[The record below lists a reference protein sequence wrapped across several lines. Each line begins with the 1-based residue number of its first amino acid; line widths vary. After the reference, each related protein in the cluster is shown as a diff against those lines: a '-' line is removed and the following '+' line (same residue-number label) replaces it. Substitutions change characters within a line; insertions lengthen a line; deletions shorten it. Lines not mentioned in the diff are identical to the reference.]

1 MLLSNNH
8 QYTQI
13 IQQKIVINTYLP
25 HFFSKK
31 HPQHK
36 NFKKN
41 DNQCP
46 TIFGNS
52 WSMKF

>member
-1 MLLSNNH
+1 MLLSKNH
-8 QYTQI
+8 QTTQI
-13 IQQKIVINTYLP
+13 IPTKNNYQYILTTL
-25 HFFSKK
+25 FSKK